1 MFESRVGVL
10 CESTVALEALVGVL
24 DSDRSDARLA
34 LLVDRLSLLDSQV
47 LAESKD
53 WKVLIEPYDL
63 NVLAES
69 RVRYV
74 LAESRVRYVLA
85 ESLVRYEFLE
95 SRVR

>member
-10 CESTVALEALVGVL
+10 CESTVPLEALVGVL
-24 DSDRSDARLA
+24 DSDLSEARLA

-47 LAESKD
+47 EVESKD

-74 LAESRVRYVLA
+74 LLESRVRYEL
-85 ESLVRYEFLE
+85 LE

>member
-1 MFESRVGVL
+1 MFDSLVGVR
-10 CESTVALEALVGVL
+10 CESTVILEALVGVL
-24 DSDRSDARLA
+24 DSDRSEARLA

-47 LAESKD
+47 EVESKD

-74 LAESRVRYVLA
+74 LLESRVRYEL
-85 ESLVRYEFLE
+85 LE